1 MPIRRNYRTLAART
15 IRFEGNQLEKQLHR
29 CEHVGCSLSSL
40 QWIARTSTQH
50 RCVSNHGPL
59 PIRLLPTPTKCGVR
73 PFPGVKPVKGR
84 RDRPTRDSEQRA
96 ECVEG
101 IEASVESKRELVEVG
116 L

>member
-1 MPIRRNYRTLAART
+1 M
-15 IRFEGNQLEKQLHR
+15 NQLAP
-29 CEHVGCSLSSL
+29 V
-40 QWIARTSTQH
+40 IASQAI
-50 RCVSNHGPL
+50 VALVAAGKDIPL

>member
-1 MPIRRNYRTLAART
+1 
-15 IRFEGNQLEKQLHR
+15 
-29 CEHVGCSLSSL
+29 
-40 QWIARTSTQH
+40 
-50 RCVSNHGPL
+50 L